1 MGELSTRSEEFRTRW
16 ARHDVKYHRTGRK
29 RLHHP
34 IVGDLDLSFEALE
47 LPADPGLR
55 INVYTADPG
64 TPSEDALKLLAS
76 WAATQRETAAAAV
89 REKK

>member
-1 MGELSTRSEEFRTRW
+1 M
-16 ARHDVKYHRTGRK
+16 KYHRTGRK

-34 IVGDLDLSFEALE
+34 VVGDLDLTYEAME

-55 INVYTADPG
+55 INIYTAEPG

-76 WAATQRETAAAAV
+76 WAATQRAHAQEAGEAPSPEVPV
-89 REKK
+89 RES

>member
-1 MGELSTRSEEFRTRW
+1 
-16 ARHDVKYHRTGRK
+16 VKYHRTGRK

-47 LPADPGLR
+47 LPGDPGLR

-64 TPSEDALKLLAS
+64 TGSEDALKVFAS
-76 WAATQRETAAAAV
+76 WAATQRETPHATSS
-89 REKK
+89 RRSES

>member
-1 MGELSTRSEEFRTRW
+1 M
-16 ARHDVKYHRTGRK
+16 KYHRTGRK

-64 TPSEDALKLLAS
+64 TRP
-76 WAATQRETAAAAV
+76 RM
-89 REKK
+89 R